1 MHLALLSLLMMWECA
16 SAFRAPPTQ
25 TSLPRPPAA
34 AAASRPP
41 AVHPHSR
48 TRPGPATIMTA
59 SQTLVTVGGPEGE
72 CNVLSPSGLKNT
84 YFAVRHGHAVNNL
97 ENLISSSPAVGTKVG
112 INLATCTWAPYWHA
126 FLSWVQC
133 CKCVSDYDVWS

>member
-1 MHLALLSLLMMWECA
+1 MHRLLRSLLLTWA
-16 SAFRAPPTQ
+16 ASVSAFRAPPGQ
-25 TSLPRPPAA
+25 TSVPRPPAA
-34 AAASRPP
+34 AAASRPA

-48 TRPGPATIMTA
+48 TRPVGAATIMTA
-59 SQTLVTVGGPEGE
+59 STLVTVGGPEGE

-112 INLATCTWAPYWHA
+112 AVCGVA
-126 FLSWVQC
+126 
-133 CKCVSDYDVWS
+133 